1 MALDKLLASCPEAKK
16 MLEYFKIKARIERRI
31 DKFVANVRKH
41 ANKQKLVSELLTQLV
56 HEGLE
61 IAHVEIGNEQ
71 TDELTN
77 ELTDVMFVKVTI
89 KLPDTMSVKELI
101 EIDSR
106 LINDNQLLDKGI
118 VFALHVA

>member
-1 MALDKLLASCPEAKK
+1 MALDKLLASCPEVNK

-41 ANKQKLVSELLTQLV
+41 TNKQKLVSELLTQLV
-56 HEGLE
+56 REGLE
-61 IAHVEIGNEQ
+61 IAHVEITNEQ
-71 TDELTN
+71 TDELTG
-77 ELTDVMFVKVTI
+77 ELTDIMFVDVSI
-89 KLPDTMSVKELI
+89 KLSDSMSVKELI